1 MSAYVNAEYQDNDL
15 MKKFKSILGKQAVS
29 QIEKTIEQ
37 QEKTEAKYVDV
48 SKPILDKLKSLDTA
62 VQKSS
67 GPRGDASILGSM
79 TGTGPGYSWSNAP
92 GRIVTAAE
100 QLPVA
105 IATGVAVAGAA
116 TPTGMLI
123 ALGVGAWRAGGLP
136 TWQQPQ

>member
-105 IATGVAVAGAA
+105 ISTGIAVATA
-116 TPTGMLI
+116 TSPVGMVT
-123 ALGVGAWRAGGLP
+123 ALTVGAWRAAGLP
-136 TWQQPQ
+136 SWQKPE